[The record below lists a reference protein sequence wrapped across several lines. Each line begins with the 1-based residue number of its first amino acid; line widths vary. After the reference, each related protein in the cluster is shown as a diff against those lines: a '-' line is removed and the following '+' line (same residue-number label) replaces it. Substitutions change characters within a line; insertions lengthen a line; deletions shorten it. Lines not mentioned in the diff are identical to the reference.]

1 MDEVLETR
9 EQVIKAAIDLFSTKG
24 FNGTSIRAIA
34 NAMGMSISNIYH
46 YFVSKE
52 GLMLAILEQ
61 SSKRLLETL
70 HQISEK
76 DMDPLDRLKLLI
88 ESHVRL
94 SEVFRKESKIFFIDE
109 DHLSPEGNEK
119 NRQNQRE
126 ILNIYLKELQALK
139 ELGYLSSRNLMILAF
154 NILGVINW
162 QLKWYR
168 PEGPLS
174 MDEVS
179 KEIVSFVMHGLM
191 DPSSRTKTIFS
202 PSIQTPGKKQSPSL
216 EAKDGDS
223 LKIDSN

>member
-1 MDEVLETR
+1 MDEVLETK
-9 EQVIKAAIDLFSTKG
+9 EQVIKAAIDLFSTRG

-46 YFVSKE
+46 YFVNKE

-70 HQISEK
+70 RQVSEK
-76 DMDPLDRLKLLI
+76 EMDPLDRLKLLI

-94 SEVFRKESKIFFIDE
+94 SEVFRKESRIFFIDE

-119 NRQNQRE
+119 NRHNQRE
-126 ILNIYLKELQALK
+126 ILNIYLKELQTLK
-139 ELGYLSSRNLMILAF
+139 DFGYLGSRNLPVLAF

-168 PEGPLS
+168 PGGALT
-174 MDEVS
+174 MDDVC
-179 KEIVSFVMHGLM
+179 KEIVWFVMHGLLGEYAEG
-191 DPSSRTKTIFS
+191 
-202 PSIQTPGKKQSPSL
+202 QTFRFPNVPRIVEDRK
-216 EAKDGDS
+216 
-223 LKIDSN
+223 

>member
-1 MDEVLETR
+1 MDEVLETKD
-9 EQVIKAAIDLFSTKG
+9 QVIKAAIDLFSTKG

-46 YFVSKE
+46 YFVNKE

-61 SSKRLLETL
+61 SSKRLLDHL
-70 HQISEK
+70 RQISEK
-76 DMDPLDRLKLLI
+76 EMEPLDRFRLLI

-119 NRQNQRE
+119 NLQNQRE
-126 ILNIYLKELQALK
+126 ILNIYLKELKILK
-139 ELGYLSSRNLMILAF
+139 DSGFLSSQNLLVLAF

-168 PEGPLS
+168 PSGALT
-174 MDEVS
+174 MDDVC
-179 KEIVSFVMHGLM
+179 KEIVRFVMHGLLGEYTEGQTF
-191 DPSSRTKTIFS
+191 RS
-202 PSIQTPGKKQSPSL
+202 PNAPRPAEYRK
-216 EAKDGDS
+216 
-223 LKIDSN
+223 

>member
-1 MDEVLETR
+1 MEEVLEAR

-46 YFVSKE
+46 YFVNKE

-61 SSKRLLETL
+61 SSKRLLDHL
-70 HQISEK
+70 RQISEK
-76 DMDPLDRLKLLI
+76 KMEPLDRFRLLI

-119 NRQNQRE
+119 NLQNQRE
-126 ILNIYLKELQALK
+126 ILNIYLKELKILK
-139 ELGYLSSRNLMILAF
+139 DLGYLSSQNLPVLAF

-168 PEGPLS
+168 PGGALT
-174 MDEVS
+174 MDDVC
-179 KEIVSFVMHGLM
+179 KEIVRFVMHGLLGKYTEGQTF
-191 DPSSRTKTIFS
+191 RS
-202 PSIQTPGKKQSPSL
+202 PNAPRIAEDRK
-216 EAKDGDS
+216 
-223 LKIDSN
+223 

>member
-1 MDEVLETR
+1 MDEVLDTR
-9 EQVIKAAIDLFSTKG
+9 EQVIKAAIDLFSVKG

-46 YFVSKE
+46 YFVNKE

-70 HQISEK
+70 RQVSEK
-76 DMDPLDRLKLLI
+76 EMDPFDRLKLLI

-126 ILNIYLKELQALK
+126 ILGIYLKELQTLK
-139 ELGYLSSRNLMILAF
+139 GLGYLGSRNIQVLAF

-168 PEGPLS
+168 PGGALS
-174 MDEVS
+174 VDDVS
-179 KEIVSFVMHGLM
+179 KEIVSFVMHGLLG
-191 DPSSRTKTIFS
+191 PSPRTETS
-202 PSIQTPGKKQSPSL
+202 YSTNAQVPEKK
-216 EAKDGDS
+216 
-223 LKIDSN
+223 

>member
-46 YFVSKE
+46 YFVNKE

-70 HQISEK
+70 RQISEK
-76 DMDPLDRLKLLI
+76 EMDPLDRLKLLI

-126 ILNIYLKELQALK
+126 ILNIYLKELRTLK
-139 ELGYLSSRNLMILAF
+139 RLGYLGARNLQVLAF

-162 QLKWYR
+162 QLKWYS

-179 KEIVSFVMHGLM
+179 KEIVSFVINGLLGSF
-191 DPSSRTKTIFS
+191 PLPKNSYSVNPQPIEKW
-202 PSIQTPGKKQSPSL
+202 
-216 EAKDGDS
+216 
-223 LKIDSN
+223 

>member
-1 MDEVLETR
+1 MEEVLDTR

-34 NAMGMSISNIYH
+34 SAMGMSISNIYH
-46 YFVSKE
+46 YFVNKE

-70 HQISEK
+70 HQVSEK
-76 DMDPLDRLKLLI
+76 EMDPLDRFKLLI
-88 ESHVRL
+88 ETHVRL
-94 SEVFRKESKIFFIDE
+94 SEMFSKESKIFYIDE

-126 ILNIYLKELQALK
+126 ILNIYLKELQTLK
-139 ELGYLSSRNLMILAF
+139 ELGYLSSRNLVVLAF

-168 PEGPLS
+168 PGGPLS
-174 MDEVS
+174 MDNVAN
-179 KEIVSFVMHGLM
+179 EIVSFVIHGLLGEKGEVM
-191 DPSSRTKTIFS
+191 ADH
-202 PSIQTPGKKQSPSL
+202 
-216 EAKDGDS
+216 AK
-223 LKIDSN
+223 

>member
-1 MDEVLETR
+1 MEELLETR

-46 YFVSKE
+46 YFINKE

-70 HQISEK
+70 RQVSERE
-76 DMDPLDRLKLLI
+76 MDPLDRLKLLI
-88 ESHVRL
+88 ESHVRQ

-126 ILNIYLKELQALK
+126 ILSIYLKELQTLK
-139 ELGYLSSRNLMILAF
+139 ELGYLSSQNLMALTF

-168 PEGPLS
+168 PGGALS
-174 MDEVS
+174 VNDVA
-179 KEIVSFVMHGLM
+179 KEIVSFVMHGLLG
-191 DPSSRTKTIFS
+191 PSS
-202 PSIQTPGKKQSPSL
+202 QVQSGQ
-216 EAKDGDS
+216 ER
-223 LKIDSN
+223 

>member
-1 MDEVLETR
+1 MDEVLGTK

-34 NAMGMSISNIYH
+34 NAMGMSISNIYN
-46 YFVSKE
+46 YFVNKE

-61 SSKRLLETL
+61 SSKRLLDHL
-70 HQISEK
+70 RQISEK
-76 DMDPLDRLKLLI
+76 KMEPLDRFRLLI

-126 ILNIYLKELQALK
+126 ILGIYLKELQALK
-139 ELGYLSSRNLMILAF
+139 DLGYLSSRNLSVLAF

-168 PEGPLS
+168 PDGVLS

-179 KEIVSFVMHGLM
+179 KEIVSFVMHGLLG
-191 DPSSRTKTIFS
+191 SSPHTETAYSLNDQTIE
-202 PSIQTPGKKQSPSL
+202 KK
-216 EAKDGDS
+216 
-223 LKIDSN
+223 

>member
-1 MDEVLETR
+1 MDKVLETK

-34 NAMGMSISNIYH
+34 SGMGMSISNIYH
-46 YFVSKE
+46 YFVNKE

-61 SSKRLLETL
+61 ASKRLLEVL
-70 HQISEK
+70 RQVSEK
-76 DMDPLDRLKLLI
+76 KMDPLDRFKLLI
-88 ESHVRL
+88 ETHVRL
-94 SEVFRKESKIFFIDE
+94 SETFSKESKIFFIEE

-119 NRQNQRE
+119 NRQNQRD
-126 ILNIYLKELQALK
+126 ILGIYLKELQTLK
-139 ELGYLSSRNLMILAF
+139 DLGLLGSRNLPVLAF

-179 KEIVSFVMHGLM
+179 KEIASFVMNGILG
-191 DPSSRTKTIFS
+191 PSTQIETFYTKNAQL
-202 PSIQTPGKKQSPSL
+202 PEKK
-216 EAKDGDS
+216 
-223 LKIDSN
+223 

>member
-1 MDEVLETR
+1 MEEVLNTK
-9 EQVIKAAIDLFSTKG
+9 EQVIRAAVDLFSTKG

-46 YFVSKE
+46 YFGNKE
-52 GLMLAILEQ
+52 GLILAILEQ

-70 HQISEK
+70 RQVAKK

-109 DHLSPEGNEK
+109 DHLSPEGNEN

-126 ILNIYLKELQALK
+126 ILNIYLKELQTLK
-139 ELGYLSSRNLMILAF
+139 ELGYLESQNLMVLAF

-162 QLKWYR
+162 QLKWHR

-179 KEIVSFVMHGLM
+179 REIVSFVMHGLLG
-191 DPSSRTKTIFS
+191 PSSKTETIFS
-202 PSIQTPGKKQSPSL
+202 SPVHASR
-216 EAKDGDS
+216 
-223 LKIDSN
+223 

>member
-1 MDEVLETR
+1 MEEVLDTR

-34 NAMGMSISNIYH
+34 SAMGMSISNIYH
-46 YFVSKE
+46 YFVNKE

-70 HQISEK
+70 HQVSEK
-76 DMDPLDRLKLLI
+76 EMDPLDRFKLLI
-88 ESHVRL
+88 ETHVRL
-94 SEVFRKESKIFFIDE
+94 SEMFSKESKIFFIDE

-126 ILNIYLKELQALK
+126 ILNIYLKELQTLK
-139 ELGYLSSRNLMILAF
+139 ELGYLSSRNLVVLAF

-168 PEGPLS
+168 PGGPLS
-174 MDEVS
+174 MDNVAN
-179 KEIVSFVMHGLM
+179 EIVSFVMHGLLGEKAQAQ
-191 DPSSRTKTIFS
+191 SFRSL
-202 PSIQTPGKKQSPSL
+202 TPPQMADH
-216 EAKDGDS
+216 AK
-223 LKIDSN
+223 

>member
-1 MDEVLETR
+1 MDEVLETKD
-9 EQVIKAAIDLFSTKG
+9 QVIKAAIDLFSTKG

-46 YFVSKE
+46 YFVNKE

-61 SSKRLLETL
+61 SSKRLLDHL
-70 HQISEK
+70 RQISEK
-76 DMDPLDRLKLLI
+76 EMEPLDRFRLLI

-119 NRQNQRE
+119 NLQNQRD
-126 ILNIYLKELQALK
+126 ILNIYLKELKALK
-139 ELGYLSSRNLMILAF
+139 ELGYLSSRNLMVLAF

-202 PSIQTPGKKQSPSL
+202 PSIQTPEKK
-216 EAKDGDS
+216 
-223 LKIDSN
+223 

>member
-1 MDEVLETR
+1 MEEVLDTR

-46 YFVSKE
+46 YFVNKE

-70 HQISEK
+70 HQVSEK
-76 DMDPLDRLKLLI
+76 EMDPLDRFKLLI
-88 ESHVRL
+88 ETHVRL
-94 SEVFRKESKIFFIDE
+94 SEMFSKESKIFFLDE

-126 ILNIYLKELQALK
+126 ILNIYLKELQTLK
-139 ELGYLSSRNLMILAF
+139 ELGYLSSRNLVVLAF

-168 PEGPLS
+168 PGGPLS
-174 MDEVS
+174 MDIVAN
-179 KEIVSFVMHGLM
+179 EIVSFVMHGLLGEKAQAQ
-191 DPSSRTKTIFS
+191 SFCS
-202 PSIQTPGKKQSPSL
+202 PTPPL
-216 EAKDGDS
+216 MADHAK
-223 LKIDSN
+223 

>member
-179 KEIVSFVMHGLM
+179 KEIVSFVMHGLLG
-191 DPSSRTKTIFS
+191 SSPQAETFHSSNT
-202 PSIQTPGKKQSPSL
+202 QTPEKK
-216 EAKDGDS
+216 
-223 LKIDSN
+223 

>member
-1 MDEVLETR
+1 MDKVLETR
-9 EQVIKAAIDLFSTKG
+9 EQVIKAAIDLFSTRG

-46 YFVSKE
+46 YFVNKE

-61 SSKRLLETL
+61 SSKRLLDHL

-76 DMDPLDRLKLLI
+76 EMEPLDRLRLLI
-88 ESHVRL
+88 VSHVRL

-119 NRQNQRE
+119 NHQNQRE
-126 ILNIYLKELQALK
+126 ILNIYLKELKILK
-139 ELGYLSSRNLMILAF
+139 DLGYLSSQNLPVLAF

-168 PEGPLS
+168 PGGALS
-174 MDEVS
+174 VDDVS
-179 KEIVSFVMHGLM
+179 KEIVSFVMHGLLG
-191 DPSSRTKTIFS
+191 SLHQTHGSITSTKS
-202 PSIQTPGKKQSPSL
+202 VEEK
-216 EAKDGDS
+216 
-223 LKIDSN
+223 

>member
-1 MDEVLETR
+1 MDDVLETR

-46 YFVSKE
+46 YFVNKE

-61 SSKRLLETL
+61 SSKRLLHHL
-70 HQISEK
+70 RQISEK
-76 DMDPLDRLKLLI
+76 EMEPLDRFRLLI
-88 ESHVRL
+88 ESHVRQ

-126 ILNIYLKELQALK
+126 ILNIYLKELQTLK
-139 ELGYLSSRNLMILAF
+139 ELGYLSSRNLMVLAF

-179 KEIVSFVMHGLM
+179 KEIVSFVMNGLL
-191 DPSSRTKTIFS
+191 S
-202 PSIQTPGKKQSPSL
+202 PSPRTEASCSTNAPTPEKK
-216 EAKDGDS
+216 
-223 LKIDSN
+223 

>member
-1 MDEVLETR
+1 MDEILETK
-9 EQVIKAAIDLFSTKG
+9 EQVIKAAIDLFSVKG

-46 YFVSKE
+46 YFVNKE

-70 HQISEK
+70 RQVSEK
-76 DMDPLDRLKLLI
+76 EMDPLDRLKLLV

-109 DHLSPEGNEK
+109 DHLSPEGNDR

-126 ILNIYLKELQALK
+126 ILNIYLKELQTLRS
-139 ELGYLSSRNLMILAF
+139 LGYLHARNLPVLAF

-168 PEGPLS
+168 PEGSLS

-179 KEIVSFVMHGLM
+179 REIVSFVMNGLLGPFPLTETSYFTNAQM
-191 DPSSRTKTIFS
+191 PE
-202 PSIQTPGKKQSPSL
+202 KK
-216 EAKDGDS
+216 
-223 LKIDSN
+223 

>member
-1 MDEVLETR
+1 
-9 EQVIKAAIDLFSTKG
+9 
-24 FNGTSIRAIA
+24 
-34 NAMGMSISNIYH
+34 
-46 YFVSKE
+46 
-52 GLMLAILEQ
+52 MLAILEQ

-70 HQISEK
+70 RQVSKK

-109 DHLSPEGNEK
+109 DHLSPEGNEN

-126 ILNIYLKELQALK
+126 ILNIYLKELQTLK
-139 ELGYLSSRNLMILAF
+139 ELGYLESQNLMVLAF

-174 MDEVS
+174 MDDVS
-179 KEIVSFVMHGLM
+179 KEIVSFVMHGLLG
-191 DPSSRTKTIFS
+191 PSSKDRNDFLFNCS
-202 PSIQTPGKKQSPSL
+202 QHREDRSHYSL
-216 EAKDGDS
+216 WRLGWKS
-223 LKIDSN
+223 VSNHFFDKS

>member
-1 MDEVLETR
+1 MGEVLETK

-46 YFVSKE
+46 YFVNKE

-61 SSKRLLETL
+61 SSRRFLETL
-70 HQISEK
+70 RQVSQKE
-76 DMDPLDRLKLLI
+76 MDPLDRLKLLI
-88 ESHVRL
+88 ETHVRL

-109 DHLSPEGNEK
+109 DHLSPEGNDR

-126 ILNIYLKELQALK
+126 ILNIYLTELQTLRR
-139 ELGYLSSRNLMILAF
+139 LGYLGARNLQVMAF

-168 PEGPLS
+168 PGGALS
-174 MDEVS
+174 VDEVS
-179 KEIVSFVMHGLM
+179 KEIVSFVTHGLL
-191 DPSSRTKTIFS
+191 
-202 PSIQTPGKKQSPSL
+202 G
-216 EAKDGDS
+216 
-223 LKIDSN
+223 

>member
-1 MDEVLETR
+1 MDEVLDTR

-46 YFVSKE
+46 YFVNKE

-61 SSKRLLETL
+61 SSKRLLDHL
-70 HQISEK
+70 RQISEK
-76 DMDPLDRLKLLI
+76 EMEPLNRFRLLI

-119 NRQNQRE
+119 NHQDQRE
-126 ILNIYLKELQALK
+126 ILNIYLKELKILK
-139 ELGYLSSRNLMILAF
+139 DFGYLSSRNLTVLAF

-162 QLKWYR
+162 QLKWYS
-168 PEGPLS
+168 PGGPLS

-179 KEIVSFVMHGLM
+179 KEIVSFVMHGLLG
-191 DPSSRTKTIFS
+191 SSPKAETFHASNT
-202 PSIQTPGKKQSPSL
+202 QTPEKK
-216 EAKDGDS
+216 
-223 LKIDSN
+223 

>member
-1 MDEVLETR
+1 MDEVLDTR

-46 YFVSKE
+46 YFVNKE

-61 SSKRLLETL
+61 SSKRLLDHL
-70 HQISEK
+70 RQISAKE
-76 DMDPLDRLKLLI
+76 MEPIDRFRLLI

-109 DHLSPEGNEK
+109 DHLSTEGNEK
-119 NRQNQRE
+119 NHQNQRE
-126 ILNIYLKELQALK
+126 ILNIYLKELKILK
-139 ELGYLSSRNLMILAF
+139 DFGYLSSQNLPVLAF

-168 PEGPLS
+168 PGGPLS
-174 MDEVS
+174 VDDVS
-179 KEIVSFVMHGLM
+179 KEIVSFVMHGLLG
-191 DPSSRTKTIFS
+191 PSHQTHGSITSTKLVEE
-202 PSIQTPGKKQSPSL
+202 K
-216 EAKDGDS
+216 
-223 LKIDSN
+223 

>member
-1 MDEVLETR
+1 MEEVLATR
-9 EQVIKAAIDLFSTKG
+9 DQVIKAAIDLFSIKG

-46 YFVSKE
+46 YFGNKE

-70 HQISEK
+70 QQVSEK
-76 DMDPLDRLKLLI
+76 EIDPLDRFKLLV

-109 DHLSPEGNEK
+109 DHLSPDGNDR

-126 ILNIYLKELQALK
+126 ILNIYLKELQTLK
-139 ELGYLSSRNLMILAF
+139 GLGYLLSQNLPVLAF

-168 PEGPLS
+168 PDGPLS
-174 MDEVS
+174 MDDVS
-179 KEIVSFVMHGLM
+179 KEIVSFVMHGLLG
-191 DPSSRTKTIFS
+191 PSS
-202 PSIQTPGKKQSPSL
+202 QVQSGQ
-216 EAKDGDS
+216 ER
-223 LKIDSN
+223 

>member
-1 MDEVLETR
+1 MEEVLNTK

-46 YFVSKE
+46 YFGNKE
-52 GLMLAILEQ
+52 GLILAILEQ

-70 HQISEK
+70 RQVSK
-76 DMDPLDRLKLLI
+76 QDMDPLDRLKLLI

-94 SEVFRKESKIFFIDE
+94 SDVFRKESKIFFIDE
-109 DHLSPEGNEK
+109 DHLSPEGNEN

-126 ILNIYLKELQALK
+126 ILNIYLKELQTLK
-139 ELGYLSSRNLMILAF
+139 ELGYLESQNLMVLAF

-162 QLKWYR
+162 QLKWHR

-179 KEIVSFVMHGLM
+179 KEIVSFVMYGLLGPSPM
-191 DPSSRTKTIFS
+191 TETKPSSSVHTS
-202 PSIQTPGKKQSPSL
+202 
-216 EAKDGDS
+216 E
-223 LKIDSN
+223 

>member
-9 EQVIKAAIDLFSTKG
+9 EQVIKAAIDLFSTRG

-46 YFVSKE
+46 YFVNKE

-70 HQISEK
+70 RQVSK
-76 DMDPLDRLKLLI
+76 QDMDPLDRLKLLI

-109 DHLSPEGNEK
+109 DHLSPEGNEN

-126 ILNIYLKELQALK
+126 ILNIYLKELQTLK
-139 ELGYLSSRNLMILAF
+139 ELGYLESQNLMVLAF

-162 QLKWYR
+162 QLKWFR

-179 KEIVSFVMHGLM
+179 QEIVSFVMYGLLG
-191 DPSSRTKTIFS
+191 PSTKTETILS
-202 PSIQTPGKKQSPSL
+202 SSVHTS
-216 EAKDGDS
+216 E
-223 LKIDSN
+223 

>member
-1 MDEVLETR
+1 MEEVLNTK

-46 YFVSKE
+46 YFGNKE
-52 GLMLAILEQ
+52 GLILAILEQ

-70 HQISEK
+70 RQVSK
-76 DMDPLDRLKLLI
+76 QDMDPLDRLKLLI

-109 DHLSPEGNEK
+109 DHLSPEGNEN

-126 ILNIYLKELQALK
+126 ILNIYLKELQTLK
-139 ELGYLSSRNLMILAF
+139 ELGYLESQNLMVLAF

-162 QLKWYR
+162 QLKWHR

-179 KEIVSFVMHGLM
+179 REIVSFVMHGLLGT
-191 DPSSRTKTIFS
+191 SSKTETIFS
-202 PSIQTPGKKQSPSL
+202 SPVHASR
-216 EAKDGDS
+216 
-223 LKIDSN
+223 

>member
-1 MDEVLETR
+1 MEEVLETR

-46 YFVSKE
+46 YFVNKE

-61 SSKRLLETL
+61 SSKRLLDHL
-70 HQISEK
+70 RQISVKE
-76 DMDPLDRLKLLI
+76 MEPLDRFRLLI

-119 NRQNQRE
+119 NHQNQRE
-126 ILNIYLKELQALK
+126 ILNIYLKELKILK
-139 ELGYLSSRNLMILAF
+139 DFGYLRSQNLPVLAF

-168 PEGPLS
+168 PDGALS
-174 MDEVS
+174 IDDVS
-179 KEIVSFVMHGLM
+179 KEIVSFVMNGLLGSSHQTHG
-191 DPSSRTKTIFS
+191 SITSTKS
-202 PSIQTPGKKQSPSL
+202 VEEK
-216 EAKDGDS
+216 
-223 LKIDSN
+223 